1 MQKGVLEKAHI
12 SILAGYFI
20 TEIDLSDAA
29 VLRFLPGEMI
39 LCEGMPMEYLLLV
52 ISGKAKVCSTSANG
66 KDLLLCYY
74 ISEGII
80 GDVELMTNNHI
91 ASTTL
96 SAITEFLCI
105 GLPYAKYADR
115 LKGNLLFVNRVG
127 RELAVKL
134 LRNSKNSVI
143 TALHSC
149 EERLCAYI
157 LLTEREGFFL
167 ENLTDVAR
175 SIGASYRHML
185 RMLSRLCSEG
195 ILRKE
200 RDVYRII
207 DREEL
212 IRRTPDYYLE

>member
-1 MQKGVLEKAHI
+1 MQKGFFEEAHI

-91 ASTTL
+91 ASTTV

-105 GLPYAKYADR
+105 GLPYVKYADR
-115 LKGNLLFVNRVG
+115 L
-127 RELAVKL
+127 
-134 LRNSKNSVI
+134 
-143 TALHSC
+143 
-149 EERLCAYI
+149 
-157 LLTEREGFFL
+157 
-167 ENLTDVAR
+167 
-175 SIGASYRHML
+175 
-185 RMLSRLCSEG
+185 
-195 ILRKE
+195 
-200 RDVYRII
+200 
-207 DREEL
+207 
-212 IRRTPDYYLE
+212 

>member
-1 MQKGVLEKAHI
+1 M
-12 SILAGYFI
+12 
-20 TEIDLSDAA
+20 
-29 VLRFLPGEMI
+29 
-39 LCEGMPMEYLLLV
+39 
-52 ISGKAKVCSTSANG
+52 
-66 KDLLLCYY
+66 
-74 ISEGII
+74 
-80 GDVELMTNNHI
+80 
-91 ASTTL
+91 
-96 SAITEFLCI
+96 
-105 GLPYAKYADR
+105 
-115 LKGNLLFVNRVG
+115 
-127 RELAVKL
+127 AVKL